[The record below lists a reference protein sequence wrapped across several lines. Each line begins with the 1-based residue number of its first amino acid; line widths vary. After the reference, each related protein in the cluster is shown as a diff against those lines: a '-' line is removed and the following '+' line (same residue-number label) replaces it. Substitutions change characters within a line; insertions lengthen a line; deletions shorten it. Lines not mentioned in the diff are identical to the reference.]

1 MFLQFIAGVIYSMSF
16 KPVGLW
22 LLAPLALALHI
33 YLLRRFRWFELQSFL
48 FAFTS
53 SLIILNWS
61 RTFVGVFPWV
71 ALAVLQGLLAV
82 PVGLTARFTKNIP
95 VLIFAII
102 AMEEVRA
109 RFPFGGFSWT
119 KIAHSQVD
127 SPFVEYVSI
136 GGFIGLSLVTLL
148 ISYVMIERRKSTAS
162 LLLLLLVGS
171 FFITNFK
178 EEDSVIRVRAIQ
190 GGVPQRGLEFNARAQ
205 AVLDNHI
212 KVTLRDYQD
221 SDKVLLWPENAIDVD
236 PRKNLVASKKLE
248 ELSKVIQ
255 KPLIAGAI
263 LDNEKLYN
271 STIYYDSVGR
281 IESIYIKRY
290 LTPFGEYI
298 PLRSIASLFSPHVN
312 RVTDFSP
319 GNSSIIH
326 QMPRANV
333 GSVICYELL
342 NDGIV
347 REAAL
352 NSDFLVVHTNSATFS
367 GSSEGEQQLAI
378 TRLRAIESNLSIVSV
393 STTGPSAI
401 IDARG
406 VVLKK
411 LNDGEVGSLAS
422 DISLSNSRSIS
433 NALGGYST
441 ALALLFTLIWAVI
454 SVRISKKSP
463 NDERRA
469 V

>member
-1 MFLQFIAGVIYSMSF
+1 MLLQIIAGFIYSLSF

-22 LLAPLALALHI
+22 FCAPIALAFHI
-33 YLLRRFRWFELQSFL
+33 YLLRRFRWFEVQSFI
-48 FAFTS
+48 FAFSS
-53 SLIILNWS
+53 SLIILSWS
-61 RTFVGVFPWV
+61 KTFVGVLPWV
-71 ALAVLQGLLAV
+71 ALAVLQGLLAI
-82 PVGLTARFTKNIP
+82 PVGLIARFTRSVP

-119 KIAHSQVD
+119 RIAHGQVD
-127 SPFVEYVSI
+127 SPFAGYVSI
-136 GGFIGLSLVTLL
+136 TGFIGLSLITLL
-148 ISYVMIERRKSTAS
+148 IAYAFIERRKATPS
-162 LLLLLLVGS
+162 LLALLFAGS
-171 FFITNFK
+171 FFIV
-178 EEDSVIRVRAIQ
+178 DSGVDSEVVRVRAIQ
-190 GGVPQRGLEFNARAQ
+190 GGIPQRGLEFNARAQ

-212 KVTLRDYQD
+212 RTTVSEYRDTD
-221 SDKVLLWPENAIDVD
+221 EVIFWPENAIDVD
-236 PRKNLVASKKLE
+236 PRKNLIASKKLT
-248 ELSKVIQ
+248 ELSRTID

-263 LDNEKLYN
+263 LDDEKLSN
-271 STIYYDSVGR
+271 STIYLSAEGK
-281 IESIYIKRY
+281 IESTYIKRY

-298 PLRSIASLFSPHVN
+298 PLRSIASFFSPHVD

-319 GNSSIIH
+319 GSKLIIH
-326 QMPRANV
+326 RLPQARV

-378 TRLRAIESNLSIVSV
+378 TRLRAIESGRSIVSV

-401 IDARG
+401 VDARG

-411 LNDGEVGSLAS
+411 LSDGEVGSLAS
-422 DISLSNSRSIS
+422 KISLTNSRSIS
-433 NALGGYST
+433 NTLGGYST
-441 ALALLFTLIWAVI
+441 ILVLLFTLIWAI
-454 SVRISKKSP
+454 FSMRSP
-463 NDERRA
+463 RFERR
-469 V
+469 